1 VDAGFAVETRHE
13 RADVSA
19 FGRSSRGA
27 RRGICR
33 DIRPRGATVQAIPLD
48 DITGWLAGHA
58 VVDGV
63 VPVERVVVVV
73 GTIFGLCA
81 GLTVRMAPFVGG
93 VRLRADVPEDKP
105 TASGRARAPAD
116 AAVGEGVTTAHL
128 IPQRR
133 DR

>member
-1 VDAGFAVETRHE
+1 
-13 RADVSA
+13 
-19 FGRSSRGA
+19 
-27 RRGICR
+27 
-33 DIRPRGATVQAIPLD
+33 
-48 DITGWLAGHA
+48 
-58 VVDGV
+58 
-63 VPVERVVVVV
+63 VERVAVVV

-93 VRLRADVPEDKP
+93 IVGGVRLRADVPEGKP